1 MKINLS
7 FWEKEAFFKAVDVLI
22 VGSGIVGL
30 NTAIALKEKNP
41 KQRVV
46 VFERGPLPVGASTR
60 NAGFACFGSMTEL
73 LDDLTTQEEGEVWTL
88 VEKRWEGLRRLRA
101 RLGDDRIGYRPWGGY
116 ELFQA
121 SEQKSYEACLDS
133 LAAFNQTLS
142 SITGLSTT
150 FSQADKEKDRFGF
163 QNVPHL
169 IYNGGEGQVHTGRMM
184 AALLA
189 LAQEKG
195 VDIYNGME
203 VAELEP
209 VSLGIK
215 VHFRNNWQ
223 ITASQVVIATNG
235 FARQLL
241 PELQVKP
248 ARNQVLVTKPL
259 KGLKIQGTFHYD
271 RGFFYFRNVKDRVLL
286 GGGRCL
292 DLEGEETDEFGF
304 TTTIQNHLVDLLQ
317 TVILPETPFEV
328 DTWWSG
334 IMGVGDQKTPIV
346 RRLGPHLSVA
356 VRLGGMGVA
365 IGTQT
370 GEEAARLVSDG

>member
-7 FWEKEAFFKAVDVLI
+7 FWEKEAFFKTVDVLI

-30 NTAIALKEKNP
+30 STAIALKENNP
-41 KQRVV
+41 KQKVA

-73 LDDLTTQEEGEVWTL
+73 LDDLTHQKEEKVWAL
-88 VEKRWEGLRRLRA
+88 VEKRWRGLQRLRA
-101 RLGDDRIGYRPWGGY
+101 RLGDDHIGYRHWGGY
-116 ELFQA
+116 ELFQ
-121 SEQKSYEACLDS
+121 STEQKSYEACLDS
-133 LAAFNQTLS
+133 MKSFNQTLS
-142 SITGLSTT
+142 SITGLPAT
-150 FSQADKEKDRFGF
+150 FSKADQVKDRFGF
-163 QNVPHL
+163 QNVPHM
-169 IYNGGEGQVHTGRMM
+169 IYNQGEGQIHTGRMM

-189 LAQEKG
+189 LAREKD
-195 VDIYNGME
+195 VDVYNGME
-203 VAELEP
+203 VADLE
-209 VSLGIK
+209 SISRGIK

-223 ITASQVVIATNG
+223 ITATQVLIATNG
-235 FARQLL
+235 FAQQLL

-259 KGLKIQGTFHYD
+259 PSLKIQGTFHYD

-304 TTTIQNHLVDLLQ
+304 TTAIQNRLVDLLQ
-317 TVILPETPFEV
+317 TVILPGMPFEI